1 MTYSTT
7 AENSGIRARTKPYS
21 DFDFAFKKHPVTK
34 DVPIKRDVEAIKQSV
49 RNILLTRRGEKFF
62 DPDFGGSLT
71 EFLFENFDPI
81 VKAEMEVRITNT
93 LKNYEPR
100 VKVLNVEVED
110 LSHRNAL
117 SLTLEVQIKSPENV
131 TTKIEFIIERLR

>member
-1 MTYSTT
+1 
-7 AENSGIRARTKPYS
+7 
-21 DFDFAFKKHPVTK
+21 
-34 DVPIKRDVEAIKQSV
+34 
-49 RNILLTRRGEKFF
+49 
-62 DPDFGGSLT
+62 
-71 EFLFENFDPI
+71 
-81 VKAEMEVRITNT
+81 MEVRITNT

-117 SLTLEVQIKSPENV
+117 GLTLEVQIRSPEDV